1 MKKKNKKPDEGPSAE
16 RWMLS
21 YADFMTLLMIF
32 FVVMYAMSQ
41 VDQTKYNQLSQ
52 SLSIAMGGGK
62 TVIGADNTSSVKD
75 NVKEIQDIQ
84 QQNQSQG
91 EAKVEANNLKQLKK
105 QVDQYLNKNGLSNGV
120 STKVD
125 ERGLV
130 VSINNTLFFDTGK
143 AEIKPDIQTKL
154 IGIGK
159 IVNQLG
165 NSIRVEGHT
174 DNVPISNSSYQSN
187 WQLSTIRASNVTQ
200 FLQDKVG
207 VNPEKLTSVGY
218 GQYRPVDDN
227 STEANRA
234 KNRRVDIIIES
245 SKFNEIEHG
254 SSNSSNTSQNQTQ
267 TLDQQKVQ
275 QSTKH

>member
-218 GQYRPVDDN
+218 GQYRPVADN

>member
-1 MKKKNKKPDEGPSAE
+1 MRRKNKKPDSGPSAE

-41 VDQTKYNQLSQ
+41 VDQTKFNEVSQ
-52 SLSIAMGGGK
+52 SLNIAMGGGK
-62 TVIGADNTSSVKD
+62 TLIGADNTSSVKD
-75 NVKEIQDIQ
+75 NVKKLEETQKQDQSEGQAKIESQNLQ
-84 QQNQSQG
+84 Q
-91 EAKVEANNLKQLKK
+91 LKQ
-105 QVDQYLNKNGLSNGV
+105 QVDEYLKQNGLSDSV

-125 ERGLV
+125 TRGLI

-218 GQYRPVDDN
+218 GQYRSVTDN
-227 STEANRA
+227 STEANKA

-245 SKFNEIEHG
+245 SKFNNIEHG
-254 SSNSSNTSQNQTQ
+254 GDSNTSQNQAGTV
-267 TLDQQKVQ
+267 DQQKVQ
-275 QSTKH
+275 QSTQH